1 MAGFFSNYVRRFV
14 LPDTIENELQIILR
28 IVRIILI
35 VFTFIL
41 FSWGI
46 NVVLYDLI
54 IMYKTLFSSEPVA
67 YEANTMNMNNM
78 NNNDPIV
85 EKPLINSK
93 KNWFIDKEFKFF

>member
-46 NVVLYDLI
+46 NG
-54 IMYKTLFSSEPVA
+54 
-67 YEANTMNMNNM
+67 N
-78 NNNDPIV
+78 
-85 EKPLINSK
+85 
-93 KNWFIDKEFKFF
+93 